1 MRVHKYLTQFKEKS
15 QEKQVE
21 EKVSSLLVEKGCLA
35 WNSTCVNQ
43 GSEAA

>member
-1 MRVHKYLTQFKEKS
+1 MWMHKHLTQFKES

-35 WNSTCVNQ
+35 WNSMCVNQ